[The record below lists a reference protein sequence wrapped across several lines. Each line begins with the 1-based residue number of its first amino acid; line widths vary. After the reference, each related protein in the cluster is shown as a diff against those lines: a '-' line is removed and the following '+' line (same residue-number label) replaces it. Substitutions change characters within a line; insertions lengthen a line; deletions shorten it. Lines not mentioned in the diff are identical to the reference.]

1 MHSKSFVFLFD
12 SYRGKEN
19 GRLMLYISAASR
31 KRNLVFSTICSKML
45 LYSFLNGQ
53 NQRSNSIPKDKLHIF
68 STLIG
73 KQRSKQT
80 KQKLKD

>member
-12 SYRGKEN
+12 SYKGKEN
-19 GRLMLYISAASR
+19 VRLMLYLLVASR
-31 KRNLVFSTICSKML
+31 KRNLVFLTICTKML
-45 LYSFLNGQ
+45 LYSILISY
-53 NQRSNSIPKDKLHIF
+53 NQCSDTIPKDKLHIF

-80 KQKLKD
+80 NQK